1 MSERFASSKFSDF
14 TIEEELYRSQAGA
27 VYRAVFKYN
36 QKEYVLK
43 ERTLPKSKSSKEI
56 MNEVKLLLQLD
67 HHNVTK
73 CEGWFRDDARQSIF
87 LVLEFCGGGD
97 LSSMISK
104 QRSNHQRFS
113 EKQVWDIFCQLCHG
127 LRHLH
132 EHGIIH
138 RDLKPLNIM
147 VSTSGKHFKLGDL
160 GVSRQLSEDTVLV
173 RSFYG
178 TPLYL
183 SPELVE
189 SKPYNE
195 KTDIWS
201 LGVILYELC
210 CLCPPFQGNTLL
222 DVAKMVSTGKYP
234 PLPGHYSS
242 QLHRCVG
249 WMLQLDYTK
258 RPNVVQLINF
268 AEERLSK
275 LQGAAPSGTATVGK
289 VSDGRV
295 DLARPTPRADSA
307 DTESDDQHSEAD
319 ADSLDPPEA
328 MPSRQTAR
336 RRGSAGTAAGAP
348 ASALQ
353 APRSRHAGTEV
364 GSDDDT
370 ASEEE
375 GAAPAR
381 SAKPS
386 SKQQP
391 GSDPLSRRSV
401 AGFVDPSHSDEAA
414 RQQQHYRQAGRT
426 GRHSLQELSAE
437 KHRQKSSQQQ
447 HSADHRGGR
456 GGSGEE
462 AVQVDVQRLLVLMRR
477 EAGSLRKLLQLRDF
491 VATNPEALEQSTQ
504 EGLSLKA
511 RMEAVQHRMLTLEAA
526 VRSGGQMLKRDAER

>member
-1 MSERFASSKFSDF
+1 MSERFASSKFGDF
-14 TIEEELYRSQAGA
+14 TIQEELYRSQAGA

-43 ERTLPKSKSSKEI
+43 ERKLPKSKSSKEV

-67 HHNVTK
+67 HHNVIK
-73 CEGWFRDDARQSIF
+73 CEGWFRDEARQSIF

-97 LSSMISK
+97 LSSMISR
-104 QRSNHQRFS
+104 QRSSHNSFS
-113 EKQVWDIFCQLCHG
+113 EKQIWDIFCQLCHG

-147 VSTSGKHFKLGDL
+147 ISANGKYFKLGDL

-173 RSFYG
+173 KSFYG

-210 CLCPPFQGNTLL
+210 CLRPPFQGNTLL
-222 DVAKMVSTGKYP
+222 DVARMVSTGKYQ
-234 PLPGHYSS
+234 PLPSHYSHH
-242 QLHRCVG
+242 LHRCVA
-249 WMLQLDYTK
+249 WMLQLDYSK

-275 LQGAAPSGTATVGK
+275 LQCTLPAGTVGPCK
-289 VSDGRV
+289 AIYNADG
-295 DLARPTPRADSA
+295 DAA
-307 DTESDDQHSEAD
+307 DTESDAQDSEAE

-328 MPSRQTAR
+328 RPSR
-336 RRGSAGTAAGAP
+336 RRGRRRGRGVRAPDTAAQAAPRHTGTA
-348 ASALQ
+348 
-353 APRSRHAGTEV
+353 V

-370 ASEEE
+370 ATEEE
-375 GAAPAR
+375 EDVLAGRLKPTDVGYKAAEGNSPAR
-381 SAKPS
+381 CNTA
-386 SKQQP
+386 
-391 GSDPLSRRSV
+391 GS
-401 AGFVDPSHSDEAA
+401 VDLPHPV
-414 RQQQHYRQAGRT
+414 RT
-426 GRHSLQELSAE
+426 VMRLGPDGKTGGQRRHSVHESSADNRRH
-437 KHRQKSSQQQ
+437 KHSQQ
-447 HSADHRGGR
+447 SSVDHGEARGAR
-456 GGSGEE
+456 EKEDS
-462 AVQVDVQRLLVLMRR
+462 VQADVQRLLVLMRR
-477 EAGSLRKLLQLRDF
+477 EASSLRKLLQLRDF
-491 VATNPEALEQSTQ
+491 VATNPDAPDQSMR

-511 RMEAVQHRMLTLEAA
+511 RMQAIQQRLLVLEAA
-526 VRSGGQMLKRDAER
+526 VRSGGQMHRADAER